1 MNIFVMYFIFLCYI
15 IYISIDFYLGQ
26 IKFNGMEFNIFE
38 ANIIYFT

>member
-1 MNIFVMYFIFLCYI
+1 MLHNIY
-15 IYISIDFYLGQ
+15 SIDFYLGQ